1 MIIIDLVV
9 AVVLF
14 LVIVYVVIPAFQRGF
29 GSTPKQNDA
38 IKELGDL
45 AAEVTHAKEIRETAD
60 KVVHDAKEKVSKT
73 LEKVKDIEK
82 NL

>member
-1 MIIIDLVV
+1 MIIIDLLVFV
-9 AVVLF
+9 ALVLVF
-14 LVIVYVVIPAFQRGF
+14 AYIVIPAFQKGF
-29 GSTPKQNDA
+29 GSTPKQQDA